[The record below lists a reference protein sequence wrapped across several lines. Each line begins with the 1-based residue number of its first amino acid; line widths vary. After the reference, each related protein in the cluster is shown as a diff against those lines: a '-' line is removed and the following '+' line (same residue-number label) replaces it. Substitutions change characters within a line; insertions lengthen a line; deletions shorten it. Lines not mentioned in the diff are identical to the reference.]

1 MHTRRFEN
9 ERTRMLRTALG
20 DFIHL
25 HIEYHA
31 RALEKYTEMYKEH
44 DRIAPEQIEARRGL
58 PCARP
63 PPHPRTHYSSTL
75 PSSLRPE
82 RAFAACA
89 SPTTTTCPLLARP
102 ERPERGLCVCRLSC
116 GAMAG
121 RGGPH
126 QL

>member
-1 MHTRRFEN
+1 MYTRRFEN

-44 DRIAPEQIEARRGL
+44 DRIAPEQIEARFSL
-58 PCARP
+58 PAGARP
-63 PPHPRTHYSSTL
+63 PSHPRTPYSSTL

-89 SPTTTTCPLLARP
+89 SPTTTTCPLLARS
-102 ERPERGLCVCRLSC
+102 ERPESDLQPWST
-116 GAMAG
+116 
-121 RGGPH
+121 PH
-126 QL
+126 GS